1 MKPSDFMLWK
11 MLLIICIGFSGLA
24 FAESGGTLNFSTS
37 NVSVT
42 SGLFGHTVNFC
53 NNNDNCFQYK
63 CFLDYDGQSATGYAG
78 WCNQTSVTSC
88 YKNVS
93 STNGASNPVATG
105 TSYCTN
111 SVNYRTCTN
120 GVWGSE
126 ITCGSNQT
134 CSSGS
139 CSTTSSSSSSS
150 SGGSS
155 GTSGTTS
162 NTSVKKFE
170 ISIIFLPTSFDIIQ
184 GGSTSKTIKVM
195 NSGNFTL
202 SDVRIT
208 LSNAEWIT
216 LTPASI
222 SSLAKTVEYTFSID
236 INIPETADVKTYT
249 IDVTVLTN
257 YTNVSAAGKFSFNVI
272 PTNKTIETFLPRYEN
287 YIALYNNYTKIAD
300 ELAKKGVNVDEIAGF
315 LENAQL
321 KLEKAKAAMDSGK
334 YFDAKLLLDDA
345 ESLLKGANDRLVS
358 IQNPLDIVLIIIIIA
373 VIIVIGFV
381 GYMMLPAKAAKPKIN
396 FG

>member
-11 MLLIICIGFSGLA
+11 MLLIICIGFSGIA
-24 FAESGGTLNFSTS
+24 FAESGGTLNFSTANLS
-37 NVSVT
+37 IT
-42 SGLFGHTVNFC
+42 SGLFGYTVDFC
-53 NNNDNCFQYK
+53 NNNNNCFQYK

-93 STNGASNPVATG
+93 STNGASNPVAAG

-111 SVNYRTCTN
+111 SVSYRTCTN

-126 ITCGSNQT
+126 VNCGNNQT

-150 SGGSS
+150 SGGGG
-155 GTSGTTS
+155 GTSSNTS
-162 NTSVKKFE
+162 TSVKKLE
-170 ISIIFLPTSFDIIQ
+170 ISIISLPSSFDILQ
-184 GGSTSKTIKVM
+184 GGSAAKTIKVK
-195 NSGNFTL
+195 NSGNLTL
-202 SDVRIT
+202 SDVRII

-216 LTPASI
+216 LTPTSI
-222 SSLAKTVEYTFSID
+222 SSLAKSAEYTFSID
-236 INIPETADVKTYT
+236 INIPQTAEVKTYN
-249 IDVTVLTN
+249 IDVSVLTN
-257 YTNVSAAGKFSFNVI
+257 YTNTSATGKFSFNVI
-272 PTNKTIETFLPRYEN
+272 PTNETIEFSILPRYEN
-287 YIALYNNYTKIAD
+287 YTALYNNYTKIAD

-321 KLEKAKAAMDSGK
+321 KLDKAKAAIDSGK

-345 ESLLKGANDRLVS
+345 ESLLKGANDRLVA

-373 VIIVIGFV
+373 VIAVAGFV
-381 GYMMLPAKAAKPKIN
+381 GYMFLPAKATKPKIN